1 MNTVI
6 PYGHSAEM
14 KIWLEMF
21 LEKNPVGVD
30 ALRDLID
37 KVYSDAHAIGYSEGY
52 RDGGTREGSM
62 LFSSDW

>member
-1 MNTVI
+1 
-6 PYGHSAEM
+6 M

-30 ALRDLID
+30 SLRDLID
-37 KVYSDAHAIGYSEGY
+37 KVYSDAHAKGYSEGY
-52 RDGGTREGSM
+52 RDGGTREGSV